1 MSNFRKASYN
11 TPHLNKNPETG
22 YERWEVCVKN
32 GFDINQY
39 MAYARAQFIQENKK
53 FIVVKAKG
61 LAVENALKVVQLL
74 KENLGD
80 LHSQIRFFLMTAA
93 SRRSHAIV
101 PSVSQHQERSNSSQN
116 YAASTTQSDFFSP
129 G

>member
-1 MSNFRKASYN
+1 MSNFRKYNSYS
-11 TPHLNKNPETG
+11 HQQEKNPETG
-22 YERWEVCVKN
+22 YDRWEVCVKN

-53 FIVVKAKG
+53 FIVVKARG

-80 LHSQIRFFLMTAA
+80 LHSQIRFFLMTAG
-93 SRRSHAIV
+93 SRRSHALV
-101 PSVSQHQERSNSSQN
+101 PPNSD
-116 YAASTTQSDFFSP
+116 Y
-129 G
+129 